1 MKPGNFNFNT
11 VLIVT
16 SIVSSNQLIIQ
27 SINTSTGLSLGTFT
41 ISNVSGGINIVA
53 QSVPDNNNVTS
64 GNSQTVIFNNIFINP
79 PSSVLTFTTIINSE
93 LGDVDTQTF
102 SFNITCLCVPTTS
115 TSTVTE
121 CDSYTWN
128 GTTYT
133 SSGTYTWVGT
143 NARM

>member
-1 MKPGNFNFNT
+1 M
-11 VLIVT
+11 
-16 SIVSSNQLIIQ
+16 
-27 SINTSTGLSLGTFT
+27 
-41 ISNVSGGINIVA
+41 
-53 QSVPDNNNVTS
+53 TS

-115 TSTVTE
+115 TSTVVE

-128 GTTYT
+128 GTTTYT
-133 SSGTYTWVGT
+133 SSGTYTYITT
-143 NARM
+143 NLQRGVIVHGKYNYTTLNLTINSSSTITHQQ